1 MRKSNKNSNSASFA
15 MEKKVRVGIIGSG
28 GIACATH
35 IPNYKK
41 IDGVELVACAD
52 IDLSAAKR
60 ASKEFNIPRFYRE
73 YEEMLKKE
81 NLDAVS
87 VCTPN
92 AFHKDPAIAAMK
104 AGAHV
109 LTEKPM
115 AGKLSDAKRMYEA
128 SKKYGKIL
136 IVGFQTRFRIDLNA
150 LRQLVNEGE
159 LGDVYYTRALSLR
172 RWGVPVRPTFI
183 DKKVSGG
190 GPLLDIGC
198 YAVDMAM
205 YVLGFPAPRKAY
217 AVTYD
222 KICKDPTMAKKG
234 GWGGQWRV
242 EDFTVEDNAFGF
254 VKFRNGMTMLLET
267 NWASFSPSD
276 AFNLI
281 LLGTKGGAQLEPF
294 ELYKDVLEKR
304 VVIKPH
310 DEIHQPDIY
319 EQRIFKFVESVR
331 KGKPLFSPAIE
342 GLKVQAI
349 LDAMYRSAAQKKEVE
364 VEWDF

>member
-1 MRKSNKNSNSASFA
+1 
-15 MEKKVRVGIIGSG
+15 MEKKIRVGIIGCG
-28 GIACATH
+28 GIARATH

-41 IDGVELVACAD
+41 IEGVELVACAD
-52 IDLSAAKR
+52 IDISAAKKV
-60 ASKEFNIPRFYRE
+60 AKEFGIPHFYKE
-73 YEEMLKKE
+73 YNEMLEKE

-92 AFHKDPAIAAMK
+92 IFHKGPAIAAMK

-115 AGKLSDAKRMYEA
+115 AGKLSDAKKMYEA

-136 IVGFQTRFRIDLNA
+136 IVGFQTRFRIDLNE
-150 LRQLVNEGE
+150 LRQLVQAGE
-159 LGDVYYTRALSLR
+159 LGEVYYTRALSIR

-183 DKKVSGG
+183 NKKISGG

-198 YAVDMAM
+198 YSVDMAM
-205 YVLGFPAPRKAY
+205 YVLGFPAPKSAY
-217 AVTYD
+217 AVMYN
-222 KICKDPTMAKKG
+222 KICKDPAMAKKG
-234 GWGGQWRV
+234 GWGGPWKV

-281 LLGTKGGAQLEPF
+281 LLGTKGGAQLDPL
-294 ELYKDVLEKR
+294 ELYKDILNKR
-304 VVIKPH
+304 VIIKPH
-310 DEIHQPDIY
+310 EEIHQPNLH
-319 EQRIFKFVESVR
+319 EQRIFKFIESVR
-331 KGKPLFSPAIE
+331 IGKPLFSPAIE

-349 LDAMYRSAAQKKEVE
+349 LDAMYRSAAQKKEVT
-364 VEWDF
+364 VEWNF